1 MMAPRP
7 GGGRPR
13 RTLPC
18 ALACFPAQPL
28 RRLRPVLPHGAQGM
42 ARVWARGGRSAAS
55 YWTTTPVAGAS
66 RSGCPPAQTCMQ
78 TPPATCET
86 WAHTSRQGMGWPAT
100 RQAAE
105 QACSRQAARQAAGGA
120 ASPASRLADRFLW
133 LPLPAPPAGHPECA
147 GAGQG
152 QQHSAGG
159 LPVPVSRAP
168 PPPPCP
174 AAAVCLHGAAMCWN
188 ARAGRTPRP
197 RELMDTAGTTP
208 GCRRRPAR
216 APASPSAAR
225 CLPPR
230 PLQHLLH
237 PHQQREG
244 QVAAAAGGGLGG
256 GGRL

>member
-1 MMAPRP
+1 MGKGRQIGGIILDNYARGRRKSVWVSTSTDLYADATRDLRDLGSHIQARHGVAGDTAGSRAGMQPTGSQAGSRRRRLTRQPARRPVPLVAPACP
-7 GGGRPR
+7 AR
-13 RTLPC
+13 RSSRMRRRWTGPTALRRRAACSCEPC
-18 ALACFPAQPL
+18 A
-28 RRLRPVLPHGAQGM
+28 
-42 ARVWARGGRSAAS
+42 
-55 YWTTTPVAGAS
+55 
-66 RSGCPPAQTCMQ
+66 
-78 TPPATCET
+78 
-86 WAHTSRQGMGWPAT
+86 
-100 RQAAE
+100 
-105 QACSRQAARQAAGGA
+105 
-120 ASPASRLADRFLW
+120 
-133 LPLPAPPAGHPECA
+133 
-147 GAGQG
+147 
-152 QQHSAGG
+152 
-159 LPVPVSRAP
+159 
-168 PPPPCP
+168 
-174 AAAVCLHGAAMCWN
+174 AAAAMPRCCCVCLHGAAMCWN